1 MIGREYMRKVTVWGR
16 EVEVDISHRSMS
28 VWIASGTV
36 HDQHIEVKAAS
47 LGAAVIRWKDAA
59 DIQDRL
65 SLASTLRL
73 ANR

>member
-1 MIGREYMRKVTVWGR
+1 MIGREYTRKVTVWGR
-16 EVEVDISHRSMS
+16 EVEVDISMS

-65 SLASTLRL
+65 SVASTLR
-73 ANR
+73 